1 MLLFQRKTGIQENE
15 LEQSHVVSSSILL
28 LLYGV
33 GLFGLLVL
41 NKDRLDGKQKSVSG
55 ADIIIPLKL

>member
-41 NKDRLDGKQKSVSG
+41 NKDRFDGKQKSVSG